1 MGNETSTMNNNQS
14 NNKMMED
21 LQKQILE
28 NQLEIQR
35 IQLNNLQNGQN
46 NQCSQQ
52 NQSPLNSILSNPALQ
67 QQIAKDPEKKEQL
80 LTKLLT
86 DYNHTLSPQQRNKIQ
101 YMLQE
106 TQRQLQQQSSLPF
119 MATNI
124 GTQKQNRT
132 KQEIAQSRRQQ
143 ANDLQSLNN
152 NYRSEEE
159 EEEARF
165 KIEEERRREQ
175 FREKQRQR
183 RFEYEAKLKQL
194 EKDNINALRL
204 FQLNDNFTIDQLK
217 SSYKK
222 VALRTHP
229 DRQGGS
235 KEKFQLVTKCYFS
248 LLENY
253 KRRQQDKTFDRLR
266 SDSRD
271 YYSEQA
277 KISKQYQKSTASGK
291 GLFNPNDKQFNSK
304 LFNKVFEDNKLYD
317 PNDEGYDEWLKGAD
331 DTPQPQVFSNKFN
344 IDVFNNTFNDFKDNT
359 SSNEIVEYKEP
370 QAMVSCNRM
379 GYTEIDQQGKKN
391 YTKAPETQNELG
403 YSDLKLAY
411 TKTNNL
417 VNPNNVKVKQY
428 KNLDEYEQDRSN
440 ISFEMTPEQLR
451 QSAIQKQREEEEERQ
466 RQYRIQQRDF
476 MTENHYNS
484 IHQKM
489 IGYQ

>member
-14 NNKMMED
+14 NNKMMSD

-35 IQLNNLQNGQN
+35 IQLNNLQNGQH
-46 NQCSQQ
+46 NQHNQQ
-52 NQSPLNSILSNPALQ
+52 NQSPLTAILSNPALQ

-86 DYNHTLSPQQRNKIQ
+86 DYNHTLSPQQRSKIQ

-106 TQRQLQQQSSLPF
+106 TQRQLQQQTSLPF

-124 GTQKQNRT
+124 GTQNQNRT

-143 ANDLQSLNN
+143 SNDLQSLNH
-152 NYRSEEE
+152 NYRSEEDE
-159 EEEARF
+159 DEARF
-165 KIEEERRREQ
+165 RMEEERRRQQ

-194 EKDNINALRL
+194 EKDNVNALRL
-204 FQLNDNFTIDQLK
+204 FQLNEQFTMDELK
-217 SSYKK
+217 RSYKK

-235 KEKFQLVTKCYFS
+235 KEKFQVVTKCYFS

-266 SDSRD
+266 GESRD

-277 KISKQYQKSTASGK
+277 KISKQYQKSNGGTSK
-291 GLFNPNDKQFNSK
+291 GLFNPNDKQFNGK

-317 PNDEGYDEWLKGAD
+317 PNDEGYDDWLKGAD

-344 IDVFNNTFNDFKDNT
+344 IDVFNNTFDGYKDTNAST
-359 SSNEIVEYKEP
+359 EIVEFKEP

-379 GYTEIDQQGKKN
+379 GFTEIDQNGKKN
-391 YTKAPETQNELG
+391 FTKAPEAQNELG
-403 YSDLKLAY
+403 YSDLKSAY

-417 VNPNNVKVKQY
+417 VNPNTVKVKQY
-428 KNLDEYEQDRSN
+428 RNIDEYEHERSN
-440 ISFEMTPEQLR
+440 ISFQMTPEQLR
-451 QSAIQKQREEEEERQ
+451 EAALQKQHEEEEERQ
-466 RQYRIQQRDF
+466 RQMRIQQRDY

-484 IHQKM
+484 IHQRM
-489 IGYQ
+489 IGN